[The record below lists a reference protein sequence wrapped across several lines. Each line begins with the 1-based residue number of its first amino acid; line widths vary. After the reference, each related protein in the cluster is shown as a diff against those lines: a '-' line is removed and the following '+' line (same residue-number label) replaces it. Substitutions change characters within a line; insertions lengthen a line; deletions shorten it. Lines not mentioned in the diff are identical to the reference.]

1 MPVFVDTNVLVYR
14 RDATEGVKAD
24 QATEWVRALWVSK
37 AGRLSLQVLHEYYVT
52 TTRKLDPGLT
62 PAEAREDVRDLMA
75 WDPAVLDLE
84 TLEGAWAVEERFGLS
99 FWDSLIVS
107 SAQRARC
114 DLLLTE
120 DMQEGLDLDGML
132 VVNPFAQD
140 PIEFL

>member
-14 RDATEGVKAD
+14 RDTSEGVKSD
-24 QATEWVRALWVSK
+24 QAAEWLRGLWASR

-52 TTRKLDPGLT
+52 TTTKLDPGLA
-62 PAEAREDVRDLMA
+62 PAVAREDVRDLMA

-84 TLEGAWAVEERFGLS
+84 TLEGAWAVQERFGLS
-99 FWDSLIVS
+99 FWDGLIVS

-120 DMQEGLDLDGML
+120 DLQEGLDLDGMV
-132 VVNPFAQD
+132 VVNPFSQD
-140 PIEFL
+140 PSEFL